1 MPDKQQPAQRD
12 AQPQRPPRGL
22 TADDRTAYGSPRP
35 DTAPRAGVRKRHVQF
50 APLASYPLV
59 VSRTTTRMLAG
70 LAVALSLTSCSTGQN
85 AEAVEPKRPSAL
97 ADGAVCADWLRAR
110 SDVREQ
116 YASWRLTEFRSLD
129 GLSNRNLP

>member
-1 MPDKQQPAQRD
+1 
-12 AQPQRPPRGL
+12 
-22 TADDRTAYGSPRP
+22 
-35 DTAPRAGVRKRHVQF
+35 
-50 APLASYPLV
+50 
-59 VSRTTTRMLAG
+59 MLAG

-116 YASWRLTEFRSLD
+116 YASWRLTENPDHADSRLD
-129 GLSNRNLP
+129 NVARQSYDSDLNRWHA